1 MKTKSVNIVST
12 LVIGVFVLGTT
23 LYAQQGAHG
32 TDSRIGSIGRER
44 QEKQA
49 IEAKAITKAEADK
62 KYPMKGGAYP
72 LGQRDPTAPSG
83 VVTSPY
89 PPHER
94 YDCSKVAHGGLVVDA
109 KANKVF
115 VYP

>member
-1 MKTKSVNIVST
+1 MKKKSLKILSAST
-12 LVIGVFVLGTT
+12 IALFVLGTT
-23 LYAQQGAHG
+23 VYAQG
-32 TDSRIGSIGRER
+32 TDSRIGSIARER

-49 IEAKAITKAEADK
+49 IAAKAITKAEAEK

-72 LGQRDPTAPSG
+72 TAQRDPHDPSG

-89 PPHER
+89 PPHEK
-94 YDCSKVAHGGLVVDA
+94 YDCSKVAHGGLAVDV
-109 KANKVF
+109 KVNKVF

>member
-1 MKTKSVNIVST
+1 MNNKNMKTN
-12 LVIGVFVLGTT
+12 LVKIISAVVAGLFGLGTT
-23 LYAQQGAHG
+23 LFAQGGAHG

-62 KYPMKGGAYP
+62 KYPMKGGTYP
-72 LGQRDPTAPSG
+72 LGKRDPTAPSG

-89 PPHER
+89 PPHDR
-94 YDCSKVAHGGLVVDA
+94 YDCS
-109 KANKVF
+109 
-115 VYP
+115 